1 MAIETALLIDRGDTV
16 TPLVDLLEA
25 VWPEWYNPRG
35 ASARADLAERMAREH
50 MPLGIVAFVDG
61 ALAGTCALAAK
72 SGGLV
77 TERGPWLGGLVVAP
91 EFRGQGVGAALLAR
105 TLVEARRLGHERVYA
120 LTATAQALFVR
131 EGWRLV
137 ETTPV
142 HGEVHAVFV
151 QSC

>member
-1 MAIETALLIDRGDTV
+1 MAIATALLIDHGETV

-35 ASARADLAERMAREH
+35 ASARADLAERMVRDH
-50 MPLGIVAFVDG
+50 LPLGIIALVDG
-61 ALAGTCALAAK
+61 EVAGTCALSLR

-77 TERGPWLGGLVVAP
+77 TERGPWLGGLVVSP
-91 EFRGQGVGAALLAR
+91 EQRGQGVGAALLAR
-105 TLVEARRLGHERVYA
+105 TLVEVRRLGHERVYA

-137 ETTPV
+137 ETMPMA
-142 HGEVHAVFV
+142 GETHAVFV
-151 QSC
+151 ANS